1 MENPKQNLTSKKIK
15 ETATLPTK
23 PDLITIP
30 SEDAHSR
37 LKLVFP
43 SLTDKVTIYIHIYI
57 HIIPIANRLLP

>member
-15 ETATLPTK
+15 ETATLPAK

-43 SLTDKVTIYIHIYI
+43 SLTDKVIHIHIYI
-57 HIIPIANRLLP
+57 TINHHSK